1 MRQLRFICFE
11 YVYEHVNLDF
21 KIVLRYDFYACVN
34 DTLQWAPWQLKH
46 ANQMRLLFI
55 YINFDLL
62 ILRQLKGVHC
72 IQIGYYN
79 NTIFNKI
86 N

>member
-1 MRQLRFICFE
+1 MGLWLGTRFRLWEWPQSGGGGRGGVRQLRFICFE

-62 ILRQLKGVHC
+62 I
-72 IQIGYYN
+72 
-79 NTIFNKI
+79 
-86 N
+86 